1 LLALLTAVLVAAGL
15 ATVPLVTAF
24 QGSQTPLRI
33 AIAGVLMAVMG
44 TCMGMAF
51 PLGMRLALASRR
63 ELGPWLWGVNGAM
76 SVLASVLAVVIAMAF
91 GISVSF
97 WSGVASYLLGLGA
110 FAFAA
115 QRRAG

>member
-1 LLALLTAVLVAAGL
+1 
-15 ATVPLVTAF
+15 
-24 QGSQTPLRI
+24 
-33 AIAGVLMAVMG
+33 
-44 TCMGMAF
+44 
-51 PLGMRLALASRR
+51 
-63 ELGPWLWGVNGAM
+63 M

-110 FAFAA
+110 FGFAA